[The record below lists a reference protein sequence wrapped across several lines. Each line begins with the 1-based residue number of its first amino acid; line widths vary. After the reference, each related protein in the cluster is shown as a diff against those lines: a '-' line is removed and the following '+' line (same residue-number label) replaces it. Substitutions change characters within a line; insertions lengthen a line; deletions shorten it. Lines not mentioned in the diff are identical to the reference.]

1 MKLKIALLLL
11 AVVVVALAVTLFVTR
26 QKAETQHEQDVISIA
41 YNSNK
46 WQDAQRKW
54 DDEKQNNA
62 QLNDYLDT
70 QKKAYAE
77 LTNTYTQVAAN
88 LAKTEATVQ
97 TLQTTVA
104 QAKEDLAKRDAKIA
118 ELEAQNNALDQRAN
132 DLTSAIT
139 NLTTQID
146 DTKRKLS
153 ASEGDKAFLQTRL
166 KELLAEKA
174 ELERQFNDLTVLR
187 SQVAKLRE
195 ELNIA
200 RRLDWIRKGF
210 FSASEQKGAA
220 LLLQGANAPG
230 KQPKPPLHYDL
241 NVEVNSDGSVR
252 VIPPLTN
259 APAGTPPK

>member
-1 MKLKIALLLL
+1 MKSKIALLLL
-11 AVVVVALAVTLFVTR
+11 AVVVVALAVALFVTR
-26 QKAETQHEQDVISIA
+26 QKAETQHEQDTTSIA

-46 WQDAQRKW
+46 WQEAQVKLEE
-54 DDEKQNNA
+54 EKQVTTT
-62 QLNDYLDT
+62 LNRDLDT
-70 QKKAYAE
+70 QKKAYAD
-77 LTNTYTQVAAN
+77 LTNTYAQVAAN
-88 LAKTEATVQ
+88 LVRTETAVQ

-104 QAKEDLAKRDAKIA
+104 QAKEDLARRDAKIS

-146 DTKRKLS
+146 DTRRKLA
-153 ASEGDKAFLQTRL
+153 ASEGDKAFLEKEL
-166 KELLAEKA
+166 KRLLAEKS
-174 ELERQFNDLTVLR
+174 ELERQFNDLTILR
-187 SQVAKLRE
+187 AQVAKLRE
-195 ELNIA
+195 ELNIS
-200 RRLDWIRKGF
+200 RRLDWIRKGLF
-210 FSASEQKGAA
+210 ANSEQKGAA
-220 LLLQGANAPG
+220 QLLQGANAPS